1 MSARFGPDEL
11 IACYRRGVFPM
22 AESRDASELFL
33 VDPDWRGVLPI
44 DRFHAPRRLRRTVRG
59 TDLNVVAN
67 QDFAAVVRACAESRP
82 GREETWINPSI
93 VSLYSTLHSRG
104 QAHSVEVRDGENTL
118 VGGLYGVALG
128 GAFFGES
135 MFSRVTDASKI
146 ALVHLVARLKLGGF
160 LLLDAQFWTKHL
172 DQFGME
178 QMPRWRFKRELERA
192 LSAHADFTRAPAA
205 LSGDQALQSIAQ
217 TS

>member
-59 TDLNVVAN
+59 TSLKVVAN
-67 QDFAAVVRACAESRP
+67 HDFAAVVRACAESRP

-93 VSLYSTLHSRG
+93 VSLYSTLHARG
-104 QAHSVEVRDGENTL
+104 QAHSVEVRDGENAL

-192 LSAHADFTRAPAA
+192 LAASADFTRAPAD

>member
-33 VDPDWRGVLPI
+33 VDPDWRGVLPLE
-44 DRFHAPRRLRRTVRG
+44 RFHVPRRLRRSLRTTPLR
-59 TDLNVVAN
+59 VVAN
-67 QDFAAVVRACAESRP
+67 QDFVGVVRACAESRP

-93 VSLYSTLHSRG
+93 VSLYEALHKRG
-104 QAHSVEVRDGENTL
+104 QAHSVEVRDGEDAL

-128 GAFFGES
+128 AAFFGES

-146 ALVHLVARLKLGGF
+146 ALCHLAARLRLGDF
-160 LLLDAQFWTKHL
+160 HLLDAQFWTKHL

-178 QMPRWRFKRELERA
+178 QMPRWRFKRELEKA
-192 LSAHADFTRAPAA
+192 LAGGADFNRADAM
-205 LSGDQALQSIAQ
+205 LTGDQVLQSIAQ
-217 TS
+217 IS